1 MNEVWVVEELG
12 PSDANDIENLF
23 GIVWQNAR
31 EYPEEWR
38 EKRMLSVEEIIEE
51 MKSGYR
57 YFGIRLG
64 EIIVGIYKVRIQG
77 DACHGEHQSIHPSCR
92 AAGLAKAM
100 YDQFL
105 GFAIETNCK
114 RNVVNVLIGH
124 EIGER
129 CVKSY
134 GFRKVGEPFEQCKGM
149 LVQRFEREV

>member
-1 MNEVWVVEELG
+1 MVEELG
-12 PSDANDIENLF
+12 PSDAKDIENLF
-23 GIVWQNAR
+23 RIVWPNAK

-38 EKRMLSVEEIIEE
+38 DKRMLSGDEVIEE

-57 YFGIRLG
+57 YFGIKLG
-64 EIIVGIYKVRIQG
+64 ERIVGTYKVRIQG

-92 AAGLAKAM
+92 AVGLAKAM

-105 GFAIETNCK
+105 DLARKTNCK

-129 CVKSY
+129 CVKGY
-134 GFRKVGEPFEQCKGM
+134 GFSKVGEPFEQCKGM
-149 LVQRFEREV
+149 LVQRYEREV